1 MKFGKKEVEQLVDF
15 EKEKGHLKLDV
26 TEMKIDVVVKSGRQ
40 E

>member
-15 EKEKGHLKLDV
+15 EKKGHLKLDV
-26 TEMKIDVVVKSGRQ
+26 TEMKMDVVIKSGRQ